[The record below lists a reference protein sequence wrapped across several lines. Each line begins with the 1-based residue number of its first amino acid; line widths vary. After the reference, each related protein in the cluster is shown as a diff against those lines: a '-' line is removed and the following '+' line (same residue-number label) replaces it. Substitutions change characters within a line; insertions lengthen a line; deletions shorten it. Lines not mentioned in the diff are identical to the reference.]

1 MWRAEGLMV
10 PLGTGTITRQNVW
23 HPFLQLTRSNS
34 RERRKRKVICWA
46 CHQAFASFRCG
57 MWNFLPRR
65 LLTGFSCIRRG
76 ACRSQVSPTAKASLQ
91 CRGNFFLNATHTAV
105 RKSSPLSQHLWRTR
119 PSEQLRLV
127 NGDFWRVDSSAL
139 NHHSRRDTFIDPLST
154 FTRSE
159 NQRK

>member
-10 PLGTGTITRQNVW
+10 PFGTSIITRQNVW

-34 RERRKRKVICWA
+34 KERRKRKLICWA

-57 MWNFLPRR
+57 MWNFLSRR
-65 LLTGFSCIRRG
+65 LLTEFSCICRG
-76 ACRSQVSPTAKASLQ
+76 AWRSKISPI
-91 CRGNFFLNATHTAV
+91 V
-105 RKSSPLSQHLWRTR
+105 RQICSVAANSYSMPHIQLWANLHLCLSISEARVLRSSSDW
-119 PSEQLRLV
+119 
-127 NGDFWRVDSSAL
+127 DFWRVDSSAR
-139 NHHSRRDTFIDPLST
+139 NHHSWCDTFIDPLST